1 MPGVLAQATH
11 PALASK
17 AGSTDPVKAEDRTV
31 PALFISDIHFDPF
44 QDPAKVQELVA
55 APATRWRSIL
65 LAPASSNQKEAF
77 AALQQTCHARGVD
90 TPFALLDSS
99 LKAMRSKQPDAK
111 FMTVS
116 GDLIAHA
123 FFCRFAT
130 LVPGSTPGDYQTFVL
145 KTMNFVMGELRASI
159 PGMPVYVA
167 LGNND
172 TECDDYQLDAGSE
185 FLAQAGRIVAEA
197 LPQSQRQQVLKEFQ
211 DSLAVIVIRCPT
223 IIDEGRLGLLAI
235 LFEFIDEGRKVWVV
249 GDGSNR
255 YQFIYAQDLATAC
268 VLAMDYGKS
277 GLFHVGADNVPTL
290 REVYQAVID
299 AAGTGAR
306 IAQLPRRPTIAA
318 MKLAHTLG
326 VSPLGPYHYRM
337 IAEDFV
343 FDTTRIRD
351 ELGWR
356 PTVTNQQMM
365 LKAYQ
370 YYAAR
375 RKEIDARAG
384 EVSAHSRPAAM
395 GVIRL
400 LKWLS

>member
-1 MPGVLAQATH
+1 VVLAEARERVRLKKILVTG
-11 PALASK
+11 
-17 AGSTDPVKAEDRTV
+17 GSGFFGSILKNRLLSEGWSVVNLDLVADPDHHEQLTSIRG
-31 PALFISDIHFDPF
+31 DIR
-44 QDPAKVQELVA
+44 DPARVDQL
-55 APATRWRSIL
+55 
-65 LAPASSNQKEAF
+65 F
-77 AALQQTCHARGVD
+77 AAERFDAVMHCAAMLAHEKIDDKDLWTSNVDGTRILAEAARRHGIKSFVFTSTNCLWAHNAGRPVRED
-90 TPFALLDSS
+90 DPPAPVELYG
-99 LKAMRSKQPDAK
+99 RSK
-111 FMTVS
+111 
-116 GDLIAHA
+116 
-123 FFCRFAT
+123 
-130 LVPGSTPGDYQTFVL
+130 
-145 KTMNFVMGELRASI
+145 
-159 PGMPVYVA
+159 
-167 LGNND
+167 
-172 TECDDYQLDAGSE
+172 
-185 FLAQAGRIVAEA
+185 LAAE
-197 LPQSQRQQVLKEFQ
+197 QVLKEFQ